1 MNWFYNLGL
10 AKKLTATMLIVMSC
24 TLFLG
29 IFSIVRMAKLDNSLM
44 EISGS
49 LTPKTELLG
58 RLAAGTAELRGLE
71 VQHIMA
77 ASGNEKARL
86 EKEIAVVLNS
96 VGSDAK
102 RYEQLISHQE
112 EKKLHESFMKG
123 WNEYLPLHTGIM
135 ELSRRDKGTEASDLS
150 RNAARTV
157 FDGIKG
163 AIDTNIKLNSAE
175 AAKHASEGKQI
186 YASSRTLIITLMVL
200 SFILALWLT
209 HFIVRRVTCRSLW
222 WALKALENIAQGDL
236 RQNIKVKSTEEIG
249 QLFTAMKKIIEKL
262 REFSG
267 HVNELTDSLA
277 TSSRELLSTTEAMNH
292 NAHQQ
297 TGQTEQVASAVI
309 QMSQT
314 FIDVAANAE
323 QASQAASETS
333 EAARNG
339 FATVE
344 EVMAEMRKIVTSV
357 QESSVTIGKLGQSSR
372 KIGEIVGTIEDIAD
386 QTNLLALNAAIEA
399 ARAGEQGRGFAV
411 VADEV
416 RALAERTG
424 KATKEISAMIKDIQ
438 QDTAQA
444 VTSMM
449 TSKKE
454 VDNGISKSEEAR
466 LALEHIVQV
475 SDRSMEMIHQIATA
489 TEEQSA
495 VTEQVS
501 SNIEMIANGTRSS
514 ESAAEQIQESAKLL
528 SRLSDDLADTSR
540 WFKTA

>member
-1 MNWFYNLGL
+1 M
-10 AKKLTATMLIVMSC
+10 
-24 TLFLG
+24 
-29 IFSIVRMAKLDNSLM
+29 
-44 EISGS
+44 
-49 LTPKTELLG
+49 
-58 RLAAGTAELRGLE
+58 
-71 VQHIMA
+71 
-77 ASGNEKARL
+77 
-86 EKEIAVVLNS
+86 
-96 VGSDAK
+96 
-102 RYEQLISHQE
+102 
-112 EKKLHESFMKG
+112 
-123 WNEYLPLHTGIM
+123 PLHTGII
-135 ELSRRDKGTEASDLS
+135 ELSRKDKGTEASDLS

-157 FDGIKG
+157 FDGMKG
-163 AIDTNIKLNSAE
+163 ALDTNIKSNSAE

-222 WALKALENIAQGDL
+222 WALKALENISEGDL

-372 KIGEIVGTIEDIAD
+372 
-386 QTNLLALNAAIEA
+386 
-399 ARAGEQGRGFAV
+399 
-411 VADEV
+411 
-416 RALAERTG
+416 
-424 KATKEISAMIKDIQ
+424 
-438 QDTAQA
+438 
-444 VTSMM
+444 
-449 TSKKE
+449 
-454 VDNGISKSEEAR
+454 
-466 LALEHIVQV
+466 
-475 SDRSMEMIHQIATA
+475 
-489 TEEQSA
+489 
-495 VTEQVS
+495 
-501 SNIEMIANGTRSS
+501 
-514 ESAAEQIQESAKLL
+514 
-528 SRLSDDLADTSR
+528 
-540 WFKTA
+540 